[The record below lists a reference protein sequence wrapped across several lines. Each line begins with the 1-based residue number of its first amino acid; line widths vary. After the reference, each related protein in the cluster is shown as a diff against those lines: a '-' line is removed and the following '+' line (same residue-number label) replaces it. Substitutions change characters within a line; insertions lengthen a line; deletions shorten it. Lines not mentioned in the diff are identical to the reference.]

1 MFNYNEEANTENN
14 SCVEFIYGCTIPTA
28 INYDPMANT
37 DNGSCISPMPGCMD
51 LDAANYNVYANV
63 PSNEECLY
71 DAGCITG
78 PGEPYWAND
87 YCYSWVIEVDPYCC
101 EVGWDAVC
109 IEMYEY
115 CSQGVTN
122 VEDMGYTRVQ
132 LWPNPTRDVI
142 NFQAPVGAFADVY
155 SASGQIVVSGT
166 TSGQID
172 LRSLPNGLY
181 EVVINYKGRVVVER
195 IVKQ

>member
-1 MFNYNEEANTENN
+1 
-14 SCVEFIYGCTIPTA
+14 
-28 INYDPMANT
+28 
-37 DNGSCISPMPGCMD
+37 MD
-51 LDAANYNVYANV
+51 LDAANYNSAANV
-63 PSNEECLY
+63 PVNEDCLY

-87 YCYSWVIEVDPYCC
+87 FCYSWVIEVDPYCC

-122 VEDMGYTRVQ
+122 IEDMGYTLVQ

-172 LRSLPNGLY
+172 LRSLPKGVY
-181 EVVINYKGRVVVER
+181 EVVVNYKGRIVVER

>member
-1 MFNYNEEANTENN
+1 M
-14 SCVEFIYGCTIPTA
+14 
-28 INYDPMANT
+28 
-37 DNGSCISPMPGCMD
+37 
-51 LDAANYNVYANV
+51 
-63 PSNEECLY
+63 
-71 DAGCITG
+71 
-78 PGEPYWAND
+78 
-87 YCYSWVIEVDPYCC
+87 IEVDPYCC

-172 LRSLPNGLY
+172 LRSLPKGVY
-181 EVVINYKGRVVVER
+181 EVVVNYKGRIVVER